1 MPLTSDPT
9 LLILTI
15 SSIATGIF
23 LPISAYFSVMKSEF
37 GRGFVV
43 NLVLLAKHF
52 GLPPEKAFYGASD
65 HLDDLIVPD
74 QFKGTEVE
82 ELVERLRK
90 QVIWHQPG
98 TLDKED
104 AADVRRL
111 LNRIAVT
118 VDNHLGIADADTGKY
133 D

>member
-1 MPLTSDPT
+1 
-9 LLILTI
+9 
-15 SSIATGIF
+15 
-23 LPISAYFSVMKSEF
+23 MKSEF

-43 NLVLLAKHF
+43 NLMLLAKHF

-65 HLDDLIVPD
+65 HLDDLILPEE
-74 QFKGTEVE
+74 FRGTEIE

-98 TLDKED
+98 TMDRED

-111 LNRIAVT
+111 INRLAIAI
-118 VDNHLGIADADTGKY
+118 DKHLGIPDPDAGKY

>member
-1 MPLTSDPT
+1 
-9 LLILTI
+9 
-15 SSIATGIF
+15 
-23 LPISAYFSVMKSEF
+23 MKSEF

-43 NLVLLAKHF
+43 NLMLLAKHF

-65 HLDDLIVPD
+65 HLDDLILPEE
-74 QFKGTEVE
+74 FRGTEIE

-98 TLDKED
+98 TMDRED

-111 LNRIAVT
+111 INRLAIAI
-118 VDNHLGIADADTGKY
+118 DKHLGIPDPDTGKY